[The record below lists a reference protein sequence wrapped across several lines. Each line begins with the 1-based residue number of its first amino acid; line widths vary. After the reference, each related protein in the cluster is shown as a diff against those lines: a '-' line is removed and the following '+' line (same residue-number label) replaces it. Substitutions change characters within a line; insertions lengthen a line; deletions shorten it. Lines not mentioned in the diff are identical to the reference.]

1 MKPNKR
7 TQTTMTDRLNW
18 MKGWIRL
25 RQYDIGS
32 KRNDFLYLYF
42 CTMKALYSHELSVKL
57 LHDMN
62 DKLAKPLAE
71 GSLKSIARK
80 PLRPFTNATIIEK
93 LGITQQEVDTLRI
106 GHYMKEAEER
116 VFRVLAKDNLKKE
129 VLQMADNGH
138 TAKEIIAA
146 YPDLKLRT
154 VQRWMQKHRQQRE
167 LSEKEER
174 RLQAEVIRLY
184 QQNMYPGQIA
194 RRTKC
199 SIDTVRRIL
208 NLDAAP
214 LFAKQEI
221 LKDKDELPKF
231 ISPEAERCFSL
242 YKQEVSL
249 SALDERNIAMAAL
262 KTSTEN
268 IALFGAAGTGK
279 TVLIKDFLASLP
291 PEERAATLVVA
302 PTGRAA
308 AHLNAQTIHSA
319 FHLDLNVQPND
330 ELTAVP
336 RKLYKIRRLIIDEI
350 SMTRIDLF
358 SRVMKTIQYI
368 ERKKHKSIQV
378 IVVGDYGQI
387 QPVATPADLELLNE
401 YYPNAKGVY
410 AFHSEEWEQLRFRK
424 IVLKHIHRQDEPE
437 FIEKLNEI
445 KYGRLD
451 AVHWFNENACP
462 FANIHPIY
470 ICATNSQVDHYNAEA
485 LQDFDPDELV
495 EFKAAVTGGT
505 PKEELPCPDRLLLTE
520 GMRVMTICNDKQ
532 YKNGSIG
539 TITKILQRSIRV
551 KLDDGSSVT
560 IRPKRFK
567 LMGGVTYEQLPIVL
581 AYAITANKSQ
591 GCTFNE
597 VTIVPGFFAPGQ
609 LYTALSRCRS
619 IDRLNIV
626 GELTA
631 SDLKVDVDALMM
643 TVDEE

>member
-1 MKPNKR
+1 MKPSKR
-7 TQTTMTDRLNW
+7 TQTTMTDRLKW
-18 MKGWIRL
+18 MKGWVRL
-25 RQYDIGS
+25 RQYDIGC

-42 CTMKALYSHELSVKL
+42 CTMKALYSYGLAVKL
-57 LHDMN
+57 LYDMN
-62 DKLAKPLAE
+62 GKLTQPLSE
-71 GSLKSIARK
+71 DSLKSIARK
-80 PLRPFTNATIIEK
+80 PLRLFTNQAIIEK
-93 LGITQQEVDTLRI
+93 LGITPQEEDALRI
-106 GHYMKEAEER
+106 GHYMKEATER
-116 VFRVLAKDNLKKE
+116 EFRLAAKDKLKEK

-146 YPDLKLRT
+146 HPEISLRT
-154 VQRWMQKHRQQRE
+154 AQRWMQKYRQRRE
-167 LSEKEER
+167 LSEQEEKR
-174 RLQAEVIRLY
+174 RQAEIIQLY

-214 LFAKQEI
+214 LFARREI
-221 LKDKDELPKF
+221 LKDIEELPKF
-231 ISPEAERCFSL
+231 ISPEAQKCFSL

-262 KTSTEN
+262 QTSTEN

-279 TVLIKDFLASLP
+279 TALIKDFLASLP

-319 FHLDLNVQPND
+319 FQLNIDVQPN
-330 ELTAVP
+330 EYVIAVP
-336 RKLYKIRRLIIDEI
+336 RKLYKIHRLIIDEI

-358 SRVMKTIQYI
+358 SRVIKTIQFI
-368 ERKKHKSIQV
+368 ERKKQKRIQV

-387 QPVATPADLELLNE
+387 SPVAMPADLELLRE

-451 AVHWFNENACP
+451 ALHWFNENSSP

-470 ICATNSQVDHYNAEA
+470 ICARNDQVDYYNAEA
-485 LQDFDPDELV
+485 VQDFDPNELI
-495 EFKAAVTGGT
+495 EFKATVTDGT

-539 TITKILQRSIRV
+539 TITKILQKSIRV
-551 KLDDGSSVT
+551 KLDDGNNVI
-560 IRPKRFK
+560 IRTKRFK
-567 LMGGVTYEQLPIVL
+567 LMDGVIYEQLPIVL

-591 GCTFNE
+591 GCTFDE

-626 GELTA
+626 GKLTA
-631 SDLKVDVDALMM
+631 SDLTVDVDALMM